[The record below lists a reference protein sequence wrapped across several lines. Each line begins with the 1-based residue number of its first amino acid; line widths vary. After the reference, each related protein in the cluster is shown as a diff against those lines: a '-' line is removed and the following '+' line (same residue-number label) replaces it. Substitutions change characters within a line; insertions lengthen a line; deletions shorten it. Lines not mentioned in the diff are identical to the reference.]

1 MEPFSEKVMSIYS
14 KNHVIVMNDNKSNIL
29 VPFDATELSVKALN
43 KAKDLS
49 SNQGSTI
56 IVLYI
61 IDDTSFYPKEI
72 AKFISNLDDL
82 DKTRHYFEK
91 TIREA
96 AEMMIRKE
104 VDRLTHE
111 GVAAKSIIRVGHPA
125 DEILTVSKEENS
137 SMIVMG
143 SSGSLKKRHDRKG
156 IGSISRWISEV
167 ATCPVVLVR

>member
-1 MEPFSEKVMSIYS
+1 
-14 KNHVIVMNDNKSNIL
+14 MNNNKSNIL

-43 KAKDLS
+43 KARDLATSKS
-49 SNQGSTI
+49 SII
-56 IVLYI
+56 IVLYV

-72 AKFISNLDDL
+72 AKFISNMDDV

-91 TIREA
+91 TIREGA
-96 AEMMIRKE
+96 KIMIGNE
-104 VDRLTHE
+104 VDRLIHE
-111 GVAAKSIIRVGHPA
+111 GVGAKSIIRVGHPA
-125 DEILTVSKEENS
+125 DEILTVSKEENA

>member
-1 MEPFSEKVMSIYS
+1 
-14 KNHVIVMNDNKSNIL
+14 MNSSKSNIL
-29 VPFDATELSVKALN
+29 VPFDATELSVKALD
-43 KAKDLS
+43 KARDLAANQS
-49 SNQGSTI
+49 SMI
-56 IVLYI
+56 IVLYV

-72 AKFISNLDDL
+72 AKYISSMDDL

-91 TIREA
+91 TIRDGA
-96 AEMMIRKE
+96 KIMIGKE
-104 VDRLTHE
+104 VERLIHE
-111 GVAAKSIIRVGHPA
+111 GIAAKSIIRVGHPA
-125 DEILTVSKEENS
+125 DEILTVSKEENA

>member
-1 MEPFSEKVMSIYS
+1 
-14 KNHVIVMNDNKSNIL
+14 MNNYKSNIL
-29 VPFDATELSVKALN
+29 VPFDATELSIKALD
-43 KAKDLS
+43 KAKDLATSQS
-49 SNQGSTI
+49 SAI
-56 IVLYI
+56 IVMYV

-72 AKFISNLDDL
+72 AKFISNMDDL

-91 TIREA
+91 TIREGA
-96 AEMMIRKE
+96 KIMIGNE
-104 VDRLTHE
+104 VDRLIHE
-111 GVAAKSIIRVGHPA
+111 GVVAKSIIRVGHPA
-125 DEILTVSKEENS
+125 DEILTVSKEENA

>member
-1 MEPFSEKVMSIYS
+1 
-14 KNHVIVMNDNKSNIL
+14 MNNNESNIL
-29 VPFDATELSVKALN
+29 VPFDATELSIKALD
-43 KAKDLS
+43 KAKDLAAS
-49 SNQGSTI
+49 QSFTI
-56 IVLYI
+56 IVLYV

-72 AKFISNLDDL
+72 AKYISNMDDL

-91 TIREA
+91 TIREGA
-96 AEMMIRKE
+96 KTMIGKE
-104 VDRLTHE
+104 VDRLIHE
-111 GVAAKSIIRVGHPA
+111 DVAAKSIIRVGHPA
-125 DEILTVSKEENS
+125 DEILTVSKEENA